1 MLLCMRFVRPRY
13 VLSCLHSL
21 SQINPDGHCLFSAVA
36 DQLAL
41 LGVIPPQQAKY
52 EFVRAAAANYIYSH
66 PDDFI
71 PFLPSTDGEDGYG
84 ADVPGLMSPEQ
95 FRRYC
100 ESVKDT
106 AIWGG
111 EPEIL
116 ALSRAFG
123 IPIHVVQAAQPR
135 IVVHNPT
142 TDGSALNGPPARISY
157 HRRMYGL
164 GEVGFSPI

>member
-1 MLLCMRFVRPRY
+1 M
-13 VLSCLHSL
+13 
-21 SQINPDGHCLFSAVA
+21 
-36 DQLAL
+36 
-41 LGVIPPQQAKY
+41 
-52 EFVRAAAANYIYSH
+52 RAAAANYIYSH

-71 PFLPSTDGEDGYG
+71 PFLPSTEGEDGYG
-84 ADVPGLMSPEQ
+84 ANVPGLMSPEQ
-95 FRRYC
+95 FKRYC
-100 ESVKDT
+100 ESIKDT

-142 TDGSALNGPPARISY
+142 TDGSASNAPPARISY

-164 GEVGFSPI
+164 GEVSFEPTMTLLWSSSASSTTTP